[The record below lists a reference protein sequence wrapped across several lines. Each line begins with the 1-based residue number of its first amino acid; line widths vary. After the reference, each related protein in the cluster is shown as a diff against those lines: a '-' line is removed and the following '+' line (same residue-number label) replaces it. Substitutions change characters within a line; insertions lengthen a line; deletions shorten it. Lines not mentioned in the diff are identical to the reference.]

1 VPGNWKLEAIIRSL
15 GDAGQACSS
24 RRIAEDIDDMTPR
37 QLSNYIANNLLH
49 KYVTATREPIRGNNC
64 APWLNLYTLTE
75 TGIDYY
81 HRKLAP
87 KEASG

>member
-15 GDAGQACSS
+15 GDAGSACSS

-49 KYVTATREPIRGNNC
+49 KYVTATREPIHGNNA

-75 TGIDYY
+75 TGMDKY
-81 HRKLAP
+81 RRLQD
-87 KEASG
+87 

>member
-1 VPGNWKLEAIIRSL
+1 VPGNWKLDAIIRSL